1 MELFKE
7 PLNHLSAY
15 LQEAGGRNVLRQICG
30 DPFSAWPEQSSLVL
44 QEDTAVEL
52 GGAGGSLFMI
62 LWTGQAGVIR
72 PGRISLIGPDLTE
85 TAQVKFPFTQI
96 VLVRGAYQDEY
107 QTYQDLRDTVFDT
120 RLKGVS
126 TRVWP
131 DRQKVWCRVSR
142 EAMGQG
148 FNLMRYGCTLLKR
161 LNNLP
166 SVEEAEVIF
175 STEAVN
181 EKSLL
186 APVADK
192 VQDIVEALL
201 KMYEELN
208 FDCESCEYNEVCEEV
223 AGLKEIHQRLQK
235 EREGCE

>member
-7 PLNHLSAY
+7 PLDHLNAY
-15 LQEAGGRNVLRQICG
+15 LQDAGGRKVLRQTSC
-30 DPFSAWPEQSSLVL
+30 DPFLAWPEKPSLVL

-62 LWTGQAGVIR
+62 LWTGQAGLIH
-72 PGRISLIGPDLTE
+72 PGRISLIGPDLAE
-85 TAQVKFPFTQI
+85 RAQAKFPFTQI
-96 VLVRGAYQDEY
+96 ILVKGAYQDEY
-107 QTYQDLRDTVFDT
+107 ETYQKLRDTVFDT

-142 EAMGQG
+142 EALGQG

-161 LNNLP
+161 LNSLP
-166 SVEEAEVIF
+166 SVEAAEIIF

-181 EKSLL
+181 EKSPL
-186 APVADK
+186 APVAEK
-192 VQDIVEALL
+192 VQDIIEALL
-201 KMYEELN
+201 KMYEEMN